1 MTKIKILKVLKNHDQ
16 KYEINTYNDDMTT
29 LTSVKEIFDDLYT
42 LNFYLQALQKKYN
55 FYETLI
61 IIHDL
66 VKNKVDLIKINGE
79 IFLE

>member
-1 MTKIKILKVLKNHDQ
+1 MKILKVVKTQDH
-16 KYEINTYNDDMTT
+16 KFEINLYNEN
-29 LTSVKEIFDDLYT
+29 LTSLNIKEIFDDLYT

-61 IIHDL
+61 IIHDK
-66 VKNKVDLIKINGE
+66 VKNEVNLFKSNGE

>member
-1 MTKIKILKVLKNHDQ
+1 MKILKVLKNHDQ

-42 LNFYLQALQKKYN
+42 LNFYLQALQKKHN

-61 IIHDL
+61 IIHDI
-66 VKNKVDLIKINGE
+66 VKNNVDLFKIHGD

>member
-1 MTKIKILKVLKNHDQ
+1 MKILKVLKNHDQ
-16 KYEINTYNDDMTT
+16 KYEINMYNDDMTT

-55 FYETLI
+55 FYDTLI

-66 VKNKVDLIKINGE
+66 VKNKVDLIKMNGE

>member
-1 MTKIKILKVLKNHDQ
+1 MKILKVLKNHDQ

-55 FYETLI
+55 FYDTLI

>member
-1 MTKIKILKVLKNHDQ
+1 MKILKVLKNHDQ

-29 LTSVKEIFDDLYT
+29 LPSVKEIFDDLYT

>member
-1 MTKIKILKVLKNHDQ
+1 MKILKVLKNHDQ
-16 KYEINTYNDDMTT
+16 KYEINIYNDDMTT
-29 LTSVKEIFDDLYT
+29 LTSVNDIFDDLYT
-42 LNFYLQALQKKYN
+42 LNFYLQASQKKFN

>member
-1 MTKIKILKVLKNHDQ
+1 MKILKVLKNHDQ
-16 KYEINTYNDDMTT
+16 KYEINIYNDDMTT

>member
-1 MTKIKILKVLKNHDQ
+1 MKILKVLKTLDH
-16 KYEINTYNDDMTT
+16 KFEINLYNED
-29 LTSVKEIFDDLYT
+29 LTNLINVKEIFDDLYT

-61 IIHDL
+61 IIHDIA
-66 VKNKVDLIKINGE
+66 KNKVDLFKNNGE

>member
-1 MTKIKILKVLKNHDQ
+1 MKILKVLKNHDQ
-16 KYEINTYNDDMTT
+16 KYEINTYNDDMTI

-55 FYETLI
+55 FYETLV
-61 IIHDL
+61 IIHDK
-66 VKNKVDLIKINGE
+66 VKNEVILFKNNGE

>member
-1 MTKIKILKVLKNHDQ
+1 MKILKVLKNHDQ

-66 VKNKVDLIKINGE
+66 VKNKVELIKINGE